1 MRQTIKLNAAGQVDY
16 QQKIILSTVCSM
28 DLRYYPMD
36 KQWCTLTLSSF
47 EFYIDEVTY
56 DWLEGDQIH
65 QNKGNFQITAT
76 LPQFDLT
83 KIIHGRHIDQEC
95 NPDEHEFDTESMCD
109 LRQMLDMR
117 FEFKREFLATYFTSV
132 LPAQVMVVIAG
143 AGTYITPHAVSAR
156 ASIGITTI
164 LTTLTLIQSVQ
175 RSSGNRSYLT
185 VRDVKIIKCS
195 GSIGQIFCY
204 VSVYCNGYLSL
215 DVVFLCIFSYF
226 SVHLCELSS
235 NDKK

>member
-1 MRQTIKLNAAGQVDY
+1 MIH
-16 QQKIILSTVCSM
+16 IS
-28 DLRYYPMD
+28 YP
-36 KQWCTLTLSSF
+36 
-47 EFYIDEVTY
+47 V
-56 DWLEGDQIH
+56 
-65 QNKGNFQITAT
+65 ITAT

-95 NPDEHEFDTESMCD
+95 SFDEFEADTESTCD

-185 VRDVKIIKCS
+185 D
-195 GSIGQIFCY
+195 
-204 VSVYCNGYLSL
+204 
-215 DVVFLCIFSYF
+215 
-226 SVHLCELSS
+226 
-235 NDKK
+235 